1 MNVVPA
7 TTEQIA
13 RGEAVLSEG
22 GVVVIPTDTV
32 YGIAARID
40 VQSAVDRLF
49 EIKGRDR
56 QRPMA
61 VLVSDINM
69 AKGLAVFTN
78 EALQA
83 AQGGWPGPLT
93 LVLPRTDEAK
103 DFDIGESAETIGLR
117 VPDHAFALEL
127 IGRAGPLVATS
138 ANPSGRPEA
147 VNVADMKEEL
157 SGVALFFDAGPIEG
171 KPSKVVSFVDGKKTL
186 RD

>member
-1 MNVVPA
+1 MNIVPA
-7 TTEQIA
+7 TIEQIP

-56 QRPMA
+56 KRPMA
-61 VLVSDINM
+61 VLVSDLNM
-69 AKGLAVFTN
+69 ARGLAVFSD
-78 EALQA
+78 EALDA
-83 AQGGWPGPLT
+83 ATKGWPGALT
-93 LVLPRTDEAK
+93 LVLPRTEEATR
-103 DFDIGESAETIGLR
+103 FDIGEAETIGLR
-117 VPDHAFALEL
+117 VPDHSFAVEL
-127 IGRAGPLVATS
+127 IGRTGPLVATS

-147 VNVADMKEEL
+147 VTVDDMKADL
-157 SGVALFFDAGPIEG
+157 PGVALFFDAGPIEG
-171 KPSKVVSFVDGKKTL
+171 RPSKVVSFVDGKKTL